1 MRGYL
6 PSETRRVL
14 AGPLIAAILS
24 LQGCTS
30 WIVDWESTWPSPDGQ
45 RRLIIATVGVKP
57 HLRIVLQNGASKRT
71 VFEDQGEWYVS
82 FLQTYW
88 SPDSRV
94 SGLYIGYDR
103 SLLLAFDA
111 QTGKQID
118 PSAVT
123 EGLGEAVVAKY
134 KLQER
139 KSNDPT
145 FDPLKWVHTLEAES
159 AYRILTYG
167 Q

>member
-1 MRGYL
+1 
-6 PSETRRVL
+6 
-14 AGPLIAAILS
+14 
-24 LQGCTS
+24 
-30 WIVDWESTWPSPDGQ
+30 
-45 RRLIIATVGVKP
+45 
-57 HLRIVLQNGASKRT
+57 
-71 VFEDQGEWYVS
+71 VFEDPGEWYVS

-94 SGLYIGYDR
+94 SGLYIAYDK

-123 EGLGEAVVAKY
+123 EGLGKAVIAKY
-134 KLQER
+134 KLQE
-139 KSNDPT
+139 KKENDPT
-145 FDPLKWVHTLEAES
+145 FDPLKWVRTLEAES